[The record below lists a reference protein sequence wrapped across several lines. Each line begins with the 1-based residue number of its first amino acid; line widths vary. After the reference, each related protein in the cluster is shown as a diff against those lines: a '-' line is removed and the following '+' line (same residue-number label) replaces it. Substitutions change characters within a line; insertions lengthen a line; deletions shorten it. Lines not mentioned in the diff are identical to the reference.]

1 MWRSLLIGV
10 VLAGVLAGCSLGGGS
25 GAGSGA
31 AQTTAGSDHRLDLSH
46 DQPGVDANA
55 WAASWVKRLRRTG
68 GAHFA
73 HIKCD
78 VRKHGVVACTGYLSY
93 GDAPGARVPQYF
105 RIRQHHG
112 LSARVVAY
120 CPSAESTGLSS
131 GGTMPRIFCAR

>member
-1 MWRSLLIGV
+1 MWRSVLLGV
-10 VLAGVLAGCSLGGGS
+10 VLAGLLAGCSVGGGS
-25 GAGSGA
+25 GAGSG

-55 WAASWVKRLRRTG
+55 SAASWVKRLHPKG
-68 GAHFA
+68 GAHFD

-93 GDAPGARVPQYF
+93 GDAPGARVQQYF
-105 RIRQHHG
+105 RIRKHHG

-120 CPSAESTGLSS
+120 CPSAESAGLSS
-131 GGTMPRIFCAR
+131 GDTMPRIFCAK